1 VKVLFLTRY
10 PVEGASSRYR
20 VYQYLPALR
29 DLGVDA
35 RVSSFMSSAMY
46 GAVFSASSS
55 LKKGVYTIWAAIR
68 RAAVVLTAR
77 LYDVVV
83 MQRELLPFG
92 PPMLEKFL
100 HWQGVATI
108 FDYDDALFIH
118 KDSKHNPL
126 ASRMRRPDK
135 TRQIFSLADAVAAGN
150 QYLADCASPYCEN
163 SFCVEVAEDTERIP
177 LRDFAASDRVV
188 IGWLGSPTTE
198 KYLELI
204 RPALEDLFNDRSN
217 LEMCVIGGGDFR
229 LQNTEVVHV
238 PWRMETE
245 VENMLRF
252 DVGLMPLPLEEWSK
266 GKSGG
271 KARTYMAAGV
281 VPVCTAI
288 GYNLELVENGK
299 TGYLVE
305 TLEDWARAL
314 RELVDSAQLRERVGR
329 AAREAVVE
337 RFSIEGQAKKLKAV
351 LDSAIAYCNQR
362 RGETRKTNN

>member
-29 DLGVDA
+29 DLGVDPC
-35 RVSSFMSSAMY
+35 VSSFMSSAMY
-46 GAVFSASSS
+46 NAVFSASSS
-55 LKKGVYTIWAAIR
+55 LKKGLYTLWAAVR
-68 RAAVVLTAR
+68 RLAVVLTAKR
-77 LYDVVV
+77 YDVVV

-92 PPMLEKFL
+92 PPVLEKFL
-100 HWQGVATI
+100 HWQGVATV

-126 ASRMRRPDK
+126 ASRMRRPEK
-135 TRQIFSLADAVAAGN
+135 VPQIFSLVDAVAAGN
-150 QYLADCASPYCEN
+150 QYLADCASLYCDN
-163 SFCVEVAEDTERIP
+163 AVCVEVAEDTRRIP
-177 LRDFAASDRVV
+177 LRDFAANDRVV
-188 IGWLGSPTTE
+188 VGWLGSPSTE

-204 RPALEDLFNDRSN
+204 RPALEGLFKGRPN
-217 LEMCVIGGGDFR
+217 LQMRVIGGGDFQ
-229 LQNTEVVHV
+229 LQNTQVLHI

-245 VENMLRF
+245 VENLLKF
-252 DVGLMPLPLEEWSK
+252 DIGLMPLPLEEWSK

-288 GYNLELVENGK
+288 GYNLELVEHGK

-305 TLEDWARAL
+305 TLEDWAQAL
-314 RELVDSAQLRERVGR
+314 SELVDSAQLRERVGR
-329 AAREAVVE
+329 AAREVVVE
-337 RFSIEGQAKKLKAV
+337 RFSVEGQAKKLKAV
-351 LDSAIAYCNQR
+351 LDSAIAHRNR
-362 RGETRKTNN
+362 PL